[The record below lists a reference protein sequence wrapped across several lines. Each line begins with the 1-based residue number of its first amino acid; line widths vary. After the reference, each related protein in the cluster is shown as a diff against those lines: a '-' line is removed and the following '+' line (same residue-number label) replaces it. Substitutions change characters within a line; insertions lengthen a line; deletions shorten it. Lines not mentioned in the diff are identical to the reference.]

1 MDREI
6 VLTVLALVLCGPLLC
21 VGAWWPLPRA
31 DGSSARHIEPACWTR
46 MWLPLLP
53 AVIVLA
59 ALCGWALR
67 EPDNAEP
74 VPFPLLLATLP
85 FAAVWCRAGVRAIRT
100 CGVSPV
106 AVPAGTV
113 GLLRPTAI
121 VSPQLIAVLD
131 GRALAAVGAHEEAH
145 ARHCDPLRIW
155 LAQLVTDLQ
164 WPSPAAAA
172 RLHKWL
178 EALELAR
185 DEEARRA
192 GIDGVDL
199 ATAILAAA
207 RVSAG
212 LARRSAIATLG
223 DKAEALAERIRRL
236 LAPLPQV
243 ELVSESRWRL
253 ILLGASV
260 VTAMVVGALC
270 GETAVHAL
278 LVLVA

>member
-21 VGAWWPLPRA
+21 VGVWWPLPRA
-31 DGSSARHIEPACWTR
+31 DACSARHIERACWTR
-46 MWLPLLP
+46 VWRPLLP

-85 FAAVWCRAGVRAIRT
+85 FAAVWCRAGVRAIRS
-100 CGVSPV
+100 CGVAPV
-106 AVPAGTV
+106 TVPAVTV

-145 ARHCDPLRIW
+145 ARHRDPLRIW

-172 RLHKWL
+172 RLQKWL
-178 EALELAR
+178 EAIELAR

-212 LARRSAIATLG
+212 RARRSAMATLG
-223 DKAEALAERIRRL
+223 GEAEALAERIKRL
-236 LAPLPQV
+236 LTPQPEV
-243 ELVSESRWRL
+243 EPVSESRRQL
-253 ILLGASV
+253 ILLSASV

-270 GETAVHAL
+270 GEVAVHAL
-278 LVLVA
+278 LVLVV